1 MTPIHTLAQIS
12 PTEFGS
18 IITVIGGML
27 LGFYALVKFILTNH
41 ERIQEKDRLE
51 RLALAKAVERMA
63 TATETTAREAEQRN
77 GHLAELIIESK
88 EGTLKAIHCIKVK
101 QNVAEQHVDNQV
113 VDHEQVISREQ

>member
-41 ERIQEKDRLE
+41 EKVQEKDREE
-51 RLALAKAVERMA
+51 RLGLAQAIERMA
-63 TATETTAREAEQRN
+63 TATETSASEAEKRN

-88 EGTLKAIHCIKVK
+88 EGTLEAIHCIKVK
-101 QNVAEQHVDNQV
+101 QNVSEQV
-113 VDHEQVISREQ
+113 VDEQIVRHEVKE